1 MDNTSIAITVVAA
14 ATIFAAAVIY
24 LKYKSSPLLIKTAT
38 GDTGDEDIPDETPN
52 LRFIS
57 RDELEDLYD
66 SLEEESF
73 RIPDEDDGEYFNRLR
88 NLVQELERIIMH
100 SARVYDGQTR
110 IRNDKALQ
118 QKVVP
123 LLALRRRILDELMFM
138 AAIHVHEETKSL
150 EGFNR
155 HVREL
160 EAKGCQIMPKAG
172 LDSCRCFVTDGI
184 YGSDFR
190 TMHVLIAAMNPENYG
205 EIYDDVTY
213 AESSMDAFEGMD
225 LCGSVREMHRRLY
238 SLPDLA
244 RVRKLSLTET
254 NTNRNNEPYKKYIS

>member
-1 MDNTSIAITVVAA
+1 MDNTSIAITITI
-14 ATIFAAAVIY
+14 ATASAILAAAVIY
-24 LKYKSSPLLIKTAT
+24 LKSKSSPLVINAT

-88 NLVQELERIIMH
+88 NLVQELERIVML
-100 SARVYDGQTR
+100 SSTVYDGLTR
-110 IRNDKALQ
+110 IRDDKALQ
-118 QKVVP
+118 QKVAP
-123 LLALRRRILDELMFM
+123 LLALRRRILDDLMFM
-138 AAIHVHEETKSL
+138 AAIREESLSL

-184 YGSDFR
+184 YGSDFK

-205 EIYDDVTY
+205 EIYDDATY

-225 LCGSVREMHRRLY
+225 LCGSVSEMHRRLY